1 MIFEIKITST
11 AFDMLQ
17 GIQPDRRKTIENRID
32 ALQQDPEKQ
41 GKQLVGELSQFR
53 SVHAAGRYRVIYKV
67 DRGNVI
73 VVIVAASIRKEGDS
87 GDIYKLAQK
96 LFRSGLLKPE

>member
-1 MIFEIKITST
+1 
-11 AFDMLQ
+11 MLQ

-73 VVIVAASIRKEGDS
+73 VVIVAAGIRKEGDS
-87 GDIYKLAQK
+87 GDIFKLAQK